1 MRKSILMML
10 LAIVSNSAAA
20 EWVVAGEND
29 TSVVYIDRAT
39 IREAGDIVKMMAL
52 FNLKKPRM
60 VDVLP
65 YMSSKVQYEYD
76 CKKGWVRMLDSNLY
90 SGKMGDGAVVYS
102 VADSAD
108 WEMVVPDTVNEGL
121 SKFACGKQ

>member
-1 MRKSILMML
+1 MVL
-10 LAIVSNSAAA
+10 LTAVSGSAAA

-39 IREAGDIVKMMAL
+39 ISKAGDIVKMMAL
-52 FNLKKPRM
+52 FNLKKPRV

-90 SGKMGDGAVVYS
+90 AGKMGDGAVVYS
-102 VADSAD
+102 VADPAD
-108 WEMVVPDTVNEGL
+108 WEMLAPDSVNEGL
-121 SKFACGKQ
+121 SKFACAKQ